1 MQKGVKNAKLI
12 SSFLKTET
20 FGSTK
25 ARSMSINQI
34 KKELA
39 VTDLPEKGRETP
51 PSFVSF
57 TFVFDH
63 LKIPLS
69 TNLLELDF

>member
-1 MQKGVKNAKLI
+1 MPNLFRAFWKQKPLGQQRLVPCQLI
-12 SSFLKTET
+12 RL
-20 FGSTK
+20 
-25 ARSMSINQI
+25 

-51 PSFVSF
+51 LSFVSF

>member
-12 SSFLKTET
+12 SSFLETET

-39 VTDLPEKGRETP
+39 VTDLKKGRETP
-51 PSFVSF
+51 LSFVSF